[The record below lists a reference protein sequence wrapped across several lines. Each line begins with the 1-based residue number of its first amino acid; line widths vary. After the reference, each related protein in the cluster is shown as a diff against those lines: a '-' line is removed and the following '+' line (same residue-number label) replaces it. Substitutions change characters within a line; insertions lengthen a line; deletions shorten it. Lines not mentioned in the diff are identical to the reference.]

1 LTSSSVHPAD
11 LEPSLVAQNTYVTRR
26 RSYIDVAVVLSA
38 MICLLYLLPEELIL
52 PGGNVVGRPALV
64 VALVLW
70 SWWLLARLSPWLTV
84 VGPQPLRWV
93 VLLYLIALLLAYL
106 AGLLRGLSPLEANGQ
121 DTAILSACMF
131 LGILLVSADGI
142 ANWERLKGVIRVLVW
157 CSGFMAFVGLVQSV
171 FKYDLTQYY
180 DRLPVL
186 QMKSALIG
194 FDDRG
199 VGQFRVAGTAVHYIE
214 FSAVLAMVVP
224 YCIHVARFA
233 PERRQRRWAAVVSLL
248 VVAAIP
254 TSISRTG
261 IVALVVGLLVM
272 VPMWGWRLR
281 YNLLVVGMALT
292 GALMVVRP
300 GLLGTMKAMFTNVG
314 NDPSIQGRTQDYAY
328 VGHWF
333 SQRPWLGRGPLTL
346 IPDLYGGM
354 VLDNQWLYTLVT
366 QGVVGV
372 VALAAMHITCIVL
385 ASIALKRSK
394 LAEDRHFCVA
404 LISTQLVA
412 IIVEATYDAFYY
424 TTYTSVLAL
433 LMGVSGAVWRFTHP
447 ARTVRTSTVRR
458 FG

>member
-1 LTSSSVHPAD
+1 
-11 LEPSLVAQNTYVTRR
+11 
-26 RSYIDVAVVLSA
+26 
-38 MICLLYLLPEELIL
+38 
-52 PGGNVVGRPALV
+52 
-64 VALVLW
+64 
-70 SWWLLARLSPWLTV
+70 
-84 VGPQPLRWV
+84 
-93 VLLYLIALLLAYL
+93 
-106 AGLLRGLSPLEANGQ
+106 
-121 DTAILSACMF
+121 
-131 LGILLVSADGI
+131 
-142 ANWERLKGVIRVLVW
+142 
-157 CSGFMAFVGLVQSV
+157 
-171 FKYDLTQYY
+171 
-180 DRLPVL
+180 
-186 QMKSALIG
+186 
-194 FDDRG
+194 
-199 VGQFRVAGTAVHYIE
+199 
-214 FSAVLAMVVP
+214 MVVP

-233 PERRQRRWAAVVSLL
+233 PERKQRRWAAFISLL

-261 IVALVVGLLVM
+261 IVALFAGLLVM

-281 YNLLVVGMALT
+281 YNLLVLGLGLG

-366 QGVVGV
+366 QGLIGV
-372 VALAAMHITCIVL
+372 LALAGMHITCIVL
-385 ASIALKRSK
+385 ASIALKRST
-394 LAEDRHFCVA
+394 LAEDRHFCAA
-404 LISTQLVA
+404 LISTQIVA

-458 FG
+458 FI